1 MKRWRVPMWI
11 FVATGLV
18 LNIIS
23 ALLTNFSIDNI
34 NREANSIIQQQESH
48 EKLIE
53 LTWQQVETIERKR
66 ELILLLTSLDEASV
80 QPLPHAVKEQVF
92 TEIHDWLN
100 ISISDLST
108 VEIPAIMQ
116 RMNDIQREYR
126 NKINQLYIQNL
137 ALTQSHENKMNSISR
152 LRNLALF
159 LQILGLAFLLVRD
172 LSRRS

>member
-1 MKRWRVPMWI
+1 MRRWRVPVWI

-34 NREANSIIQQQESH
+34 NREANAILQQQESH

-66 ELILLLTSLDEASV
+66 ELILLLVSLSEGNE
-80 QPLPHAVKEQVF
+80 QPLPQTVKEQVV
-92 TEIHDWLN
+92 TEVHDWLN
-100 ISISDLST
+100 INISNLST
-108 VEIPAIMQ
+108 VDVPAIMQ
-116 RMNDIQREYR
+116 GMNDNQREYR

-172 LSRRS
+172 LNRSS